1 MSSENTDQVQLPE
14 NRPRFI
20 TCFIHYSDNDN
31 QEQIF
36 EVLKT
41 FRKEKGLKFS
51 HHRGYIFF
59 TLLSTYLDEFSKVRP
74 FKISRFQ
81 TKSEYKCTK
90 EVADKLMSQKDSFI
104 RMNWSD
110 EDSILTFL
118 SRTTSRI
125 HGQLV
130 RRIFNDSQQEF
141 VRTEYRVL
149 KDENVDSISQ
159 EEKDRT
165 PVQEES
171 QQVDGFT
178 RVVDKKV
185 IKRTVAKEKKETE
198 TTTVRD
204 KTKYRGRPKK
214 TEEASEKPMIRG
226 KKSAQA

>member
-1 MSSENTDQVQLPE
+1 MSSENADQVQLTDQQE

-81 TKSEYKCTK
+81 TKSEYKCSK
-90 EVADKLMSQKDSFI
+90 EDADKLMSQKDSFI
-104 RMNWSD
+104 RMMWND
-110 EDSILTFL
+110 ESSVVTFL
-118 SRTTSRI
+118 SRTTSRV

-130 RRIFNDSQQEF
+130 RRIFRDSQQEF
-141 VRTEYRVL
+141 VRTQYIVL
-149 KDENVDSISQ
+149 KEDNVDSISQ
-159 EEKDRT
+159 EAKA
-165 PVQEES
+165 VQE
-171 QQVDGFT
+171 QDGFT
-178 RVVDKKV
+178 RVIDKKV
-185 IKRTVAKEKKETE
+185 LKKSVQSENKRVET
-198 TTTVRD
+198 RD
-204 KTKYRGRPKK
+204 KTKYNKK
-214 TEEASEKPMIRG
+214 TVSGEKPLIRG
-226 KKSAQA
+226 KKSA

>member
-1 MSSENTDQVQLPE
+1 MSSENADQVQLADQIE
-14 NRPRFI
+14 TRPRFI
-20 TCFIHYSDNDN
+20 TCFIHYSDDDN

-90 EVADKLMSQKDSFI
+90 EVAEKLMSQKDSFI
-104 RMNWSD
+104 RMIWSD
-110 EDSILTFL
+110 EDELLTFL
-118 SRTTSRI
+118 SRTTSRV

-130 RRIFNDSQQEF
+130 RRIFRDSQQEF
-141 VRTEYRVL
+141 VRTQYKVL
-149 KDENVDSISQ
+149 RDENVDSLSQ
-159 EEKDRT
+159 EDKNKS
-165 PVQEES
+165 ES
-171 QQVDGFT
+171 SDVDGFT

-185 IKRTVAKEKKETE
+185 IKRNVVNDKKEYKTDNI
-198 TTTVRD
+198 VRD
-204 KTKYRGRPKK
+204 KSKYNRVKRTEDSAKK
-214 TEEASEKPMIRG
+214 PLIRS
-226 KKSAQA
+226 KK